1 MSGKDDVPSEAV
13 ERTASQRRE
22 GDGKE
27 TKKLWAKVA
36 AATTTRRKSS
46 VSGQNFML
54 NVRDLLKLNAAGK
67 FSLLPPLEDTLA
79 VLLAVNKRSGRAKL
93 DLQSVKVDG
102 KMVSSCFKGTA
113 AGATANPARVA
124 HAHTALYGAPDGNQQ
139 ATQPRIR
146 RQLFETAVRKAVGEA
161 VGTADPRSVYHSTP
175 GQRALLFDV
184 LRPSAS
190 PLRLLLQS
198 ICSAARPTAGCA
210 RRRTM
215 MPTSRLCAPVAGIV
229 SPAQLD
235 CFPLTA
241 AVKAFGPVH
250 ALHCPIARP
259 AVDVRLNRR
268 IDVSTR
274 LAASLL
280 PFHA

>member
-1 MSGKDDVPSEAV
+1 MSGKDDVPSEAIERDL
-13 ERTASQRRE
+13 ERTVSQRRE

-113 AGATANPARVA
+113 AGAIAIPARVA
-124 HAHTALYGAPDGNQQ
+124 HAHTALFGAPDGN
-139 ATQPRIR
+139 PRPPSNT
-146 RQLFETAVRKAVGEA
+146 TA
-161 VGTADPRSVYHSTP
+161 H
-175 GQRALLFDV
+175 
-184 LRPSAS
+184 PSATV
-190 PLRLLLQS
+190 R
-198 ICSAARPTAGCA
+198 TG
-210 RRRTM
+210 RR
-215 MPTSRLCAPVAGIV
+215 
-229 SPAQLD
+229 
-235 CFPLTA
+235 
-241 AVKAFGPVH
+241 
-250 ALHCPIARP
+250 
-259 AVDVRLNRR
+259 
-268 IDVSTR
+268 
-274 LAASLL
+274 
-280 PFHA
+280 